1 MQRVLP
7 IPGDITPGPLARPDR
22 PCSGIAMAPVSLIC
36 SETVSRVSSV
46 LNREVKQF
54 GKKYMFDGN
63 EETSWNSDQGA
74 TQWLVL
80 EFPRTVQA
88 SLIQIQFQGGF
99 ASQKCTVQGSRKGEE
114 LSQVAEFY
122 PEDTNALQISFLQ
135 PSRQEELCPAMG
147 CMRASQRSPGKM
159 DALPVSLRRRPV
171 PSLVH
176 FPLEGAPAADKLKIS
191 FCNSTDFF
199 GRIIVYRLEVLGK
212 RF

>member
-1 MQRVLP
+1 
-7 IPGDITPGPLARPDR
+7 
-22 PCSGIAMAPVSLIC
+22 
-36 SETVSRVSSV
+36 
-46 LNREVKQF
+46 
-54 GKKYMFDGN
+54 MFDGN

-122 PEDTNALQISFLQ
+122 PEDTNALQS
-135 PSRQEELCPAMG
+135 
-147 CMRASQRSPGKM
+147 
-159 DALPVSLRRRPV
+159 
-171 PSLVH
+171 